1 MAVFYIRALYNDNRY
16 LKCFN
21 IHTLSKDL
29 LTIQVECEA
38 FLDDKQMIK
47 ADLSEDQMMT
57 FVCAIYEISA
67 FFSRTYFE
75 LDVENLLQLQEN
87 SVFLF

>member
-1 MAVFYIRALYNDNRY
+1 MFTFRKCVAVFHIRALYNYYRY
-16 LKCFN
+16 LKCCK

-29 LTIQVECEA
+29 LAIQVECEA

-47 ADLSEDQMMT
+47 SDLSEDRIMT

-67 FFSRTYFE
+67 LFFSDIF
-75 LDVENLLQLQEN
+75 
-87 SVFLF
+87 

>member
-1 MAVFYIRALYNDNRY
+1 MFYIRSLYNYYRY

-21 IHTLSKDL
+21 IYTLSKDL
-29 LTIQVECEA
+29 LAIQVECEA
-38 FLDDKQMIK
+38 FLDDKQTMK
-47 ADLSEDQMMT
+47 FDLSEDQMMN
-57 FVCAIYEISA
+57 FVYAIYEVSA

-75 LDVENLLQLQEN
+75 LDVENVLQLQEY

>member
-1 MAVFYIRALYNDNRY
+1 MAVFYIRALYNDYRY

-29 LTIQVECEA
+29 LAIQVECEA
-38 FLDDKQMIK
+38 FLDDKQTIK
-47 ADLSEDQMMT
+47 VDLSEDQMMT
-57 FVCAIYEISA
+57 FVCTIYETSA

-75 LDVENLLQLQEN
+75 LAVENLLQLQEN

>member
-1 MAVFYIRALYNDNRY
+1 M
-16 LKCFN
+16 CFN
-21 IHTLSKDL
+21 INTLSKDL
-29 LTIQVECEA
+29 LAIQVECEA

-47 ADLSEDQMMT
+47 FDLSEDQMMT

-75 LDVENLLQLQEN
+75 LDVENLLQLQKN
-87 SVFLF
+87 NVFLF